1 MDESRHRE
9 GWISYTSGPRGKD
22 HLPPDV
28 RAEVERQETIRKERR
43 GRLLC
48 DVTIRVYEH
57 DVEEGTDMWV
67 SFPDGAAL
75 GVESDQAEVADAVA
89 RARAALARWR

>member
-1 MDESRHRE
+1 MDESRHRG
-9 GWISYTSGPRGKD
+9 GWISYTGGPRGKD
-22 HLPPDV
+22 HLPPGV
-28 RAEVERQETIRKERR
+28 RAEAERQETIRKERR

-75 GVESDQAEVADAVA
+75 GVESDRGEIADAVA
-89 RARAALARWR
+89 RARAALAQWR